1 MNDKTK
7 TITVAEAGYHVSDYL
22 ISAKIPD
29 ENLFA
34 VVSLYKG
41 SCAALRFSDILILS
55 APDRLPTDSTV
66 FQRFVKLGFI
76 VNFDERAALETMARG
91 ACAFPSMV
99 SLTICPTIGC
109 NFDCPYCFENHKSGK
124 MSPAVHEDIAALAE
138 RMLNVSG
145 AKTLSVTWF
154 GGEPLL
160 VPDVIESLSEKLISL
175 AEKKGVKYAAEIIT
189 NGYLL
194 DRKNADMLDRV
205 KVSHYQITLDGIGA
219 VHDATRHLASGGPT
233 VERITGNLR
242 SVKIR
247 GRVDIR
253 HNVHAGNMSEIEKL
267 RALIAEIAKESGND
281 LNYYPSPVEDS
292 PAAENRGKQV
302 DLLCGSDEG
311 EIGLMQ
317 QISDLSPARGH
328 FCGANNLWCL
338 GVDDQGRLN
347 KCWEDSDKPEHS
359 FGTAAKW
366 DPGDPLN
373 TADHPDLLTGYLN
386 TSGVL
391 DDPECRKCVWLP
403 VCRGG
408 CPHHRLFQ
416 QRECLSFKADPEA
429 FALKVYEARK
439 KRNQGSAAG
448 GQE

>member
-1 MNDKTK
+1 MYDKTK
-7 TITVAEAGYHVSDYL
+7 TLTAAEAGYHVSDFL

-41 SCAALRFSDILILS
+41 SCAALRFSDILMLS
-55 APDRLPTDSTV
+55 APDRLPTDSPV
-66 FQRFVKLGFI
+66 FQRFVKLGFF
-76 VNFDERAALETMARG
+76 VNFNERAALEAMARG
-91 ACAFPSMV
+91 ACAFPSKV
-99 SLTICPTIGC
+99 SLTICPTMGC

-124 MSPAVHEDIAALAE
+124 MSPAVQEEIAALAK
-138 RMLNVSG
+138 RMLDVSG
-145 AKTLSVTWF
+145 TKTLSVTWF

-160 VPDVIESLSEKLISL
+160 VPDVIESLSERLISL
-175 AEKKGVKYAAEIIT
+175 AEKKGVKYEAEIIT

-219 VHDATRHLASGGPT
+219 AHDATRHLAGGGPT
-233 VERITGNLR
+233 FERITENLR

-281 LNYYPSPVEDS
+281 LGYYPSPVKDS
-292 PAAENRGKQV
+292 SATEKRGKQV

-311 EIGLMQ
+311 EIGLLQ
-317 QISDLSPARGH
+317 QINDLSPARGH
-328 FCGANNLWCL
+328 FCGANILWCI
-338 GVDDQGRLN
+338 GIDDQGRLN

-391 DDPECRKCVWLP
+391 DDPECRECVWLP

-408 CPHHRLFQ
+408 CPYQRLF
-416 QRECLSFKADPEA
+416 RKRDCISFKADPEA
-429 FALKVYEARK
+429 FALKVYESRK
-439 KRNQGSAAG
+439 KSHQ
-448 GQE
+448 